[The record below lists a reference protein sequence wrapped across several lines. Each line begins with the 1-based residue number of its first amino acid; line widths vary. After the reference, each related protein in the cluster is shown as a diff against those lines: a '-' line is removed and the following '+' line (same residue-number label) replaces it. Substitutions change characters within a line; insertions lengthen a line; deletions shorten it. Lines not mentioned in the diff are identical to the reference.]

1 MVLWFLCGFTSTMTP
16 SPPGSALATVDSTV
30 FALQVRSV
38 DDLARLARVLAAS
51 GYFGSSGNQDTQIAQ
66 CAVRLMAGMEAGFSA
81 VALATGVHII
91 EGKPAF
97 SSNLM
102 AQAVRRHPA
111 YDYQV
116 LESTD
121 KRCRIQFT
129 ANGKPLGVSEWNM
142 AMAERAG
149 LATKSNWKRFPEAQL
164 FARSMSAGVRTY
176 CPDALGGAVAYVPEE
191 LGVDDAEPVAVTVTE
206 VVQPQPQPQEPAPSL
221 AELRAHATIAC
232 RTAGLSL
239 PGLEAFCFELT
250 GGDGVTLAAVS
261 PDLLAR
267 IISNGI
273 SSETVARCNAAGEAM
288 TVAVDDEPPATWQT
302 TEPTATS

>member
-1 MVLWFLCGFTSTMTP
+1 MTP
-16 SPPGSALATVDSTV
+16 SPPGSALATVDSPA

-38 DDLARLARVLAAS
+38 DDLLRLARVFAAS
-51 GYFGSSGNQDTQIAQ
+51 GLFGRNGNQETQVAE
-66 CAVRLMAGMEAGFSA
+66 CAIRLMAGLEAGFSA
-81 VALATGVHII
+81 FASATGVHII

-149 LATKSNWKRFPEAQL
+149 LASKSNWKRFPEAQL

-176 CPDALGGAVAYVPEE
+176 CPDVLGGAVAYVPEE

-206 VVQPQPQPQEPAPSL
+206 VTQPQPQEPAPSL
-221 AELRAHATIAC
+221 AELRTHATVAC
-232 RTAGLSL
+232 RTAGLTL
-239 PGLEAFCFELT
+239 PGLQVFCSELT
-250 GGDGVTLAAVS
+250 GGNGDHLDFVS
-261 PDLLAR
+261 PDLLVR
-267 IISNGI
+267 IIRNGI
-273 SSETVARCNAAGEAM
+273 TPETVARCNAAGEAM
-288 TVAVDDEPPATWQT
+288 TVADDDEPPATWQT
-302 TEPTATS
+302 TEPPTTPSAA

>member
-1 MVLWFLCGFTSTMTP
+1 MTA
-16 SPPGSALATVDSTV
+16 SPPGSALATVDSPAFT
-30 FALQVRSV
+30 LQVRSV

-81 VALATGVHII
+81 FASATGVHII

-149 LATKSNWKRFPEAQL
+149 LASKSNWKRFPEAQL
-164 FARSMSAGVRTY
+164 FARAMSAGVRTY
-176 CPDALGGAVAYVPEE
+176 SPDALGGAVAYVPEE

-206 VVQPQPQPQEPAPSL
+206 VTQPQPQEPAPSL
-221 AELRAHATIAC
+221 TELRAHATITC
-232 RTAGLSL
+232 RTAGLTL
-239 PGLEAFCFELT
+239 PGLEAFCSELT
-250 GGDGVTLAAVS
+250 GGDGNHLDFVS

-267 IISNGI
+267 IVRNGI
-273 SSETVARCNAAGEAM
+273 SPETVARCNAAGEALFI
-288 TVAVDDEPPATWQT
+288 ADDDEPPAIWQT

>member
-1 MVLWFLCGFTSTMTP
+1 MTA
-16 SPPGSALATVDSTV
+16 SPPGSALATVDSPA

-81 VALATGVHII
+81 FASATGVNII

-149 LATKSNWKRFPEAQL
+149 LASKSNWRRFPEAQL

-191 LGVDDAEPVAVTVTE
+191 LGVDDADPVAVTVTE
-206 VVQPQPQPQEPAPSL
+206 VTQLQPQEPTPTL
-221 AELRAHATIAC
+221 AELRTHATITC
-232 RTAGLSL
+232 RTAGLTL
-239 PGLEAFCFELT
+239 PGLQAFCSELS
-250 GGDGVTLAAVS
+250 GGNGDHLDFVS

-273 SSETVARCNAAGEAM
+273 SRETVTRCNAAGEAM
-288 TVAVDDEPPATWQT
+288 TVADDDEPPAIWQT
-302 TEPTATS
+302 TEPTASPA

>member
-1 MVLWFLCGFTSTMTP
+1 MTS
-16 SPPGSALATVDSTV
+16 SPPGSALATVDSPA

-81 VALATGVHII
+81 FASATGVHII

-129 ANGKPLGVSEWNM
+129 SNGKSLGVSEWNM

-149 LATKSNWKRFPEAQL
+149 LASKSNWKRFPEAQL
-164 FARSMSAGVRTY
+164 FARAMSAGVRTY

-206 VVQPQPQPQEPAPSL
+206 VTQPQPQEPAPSL
-221 AELRAHATIAC
+221 AELRAQASLAC
-232 RTAGLSL
+232 RDAGLTVE
-239 PGLEAFCFELT
+239 GLQAFCSELS
-250 GGDGVTLAAVS
+250 GGDGVTLAAVN
-261 PDLLAR
+261 PGHLAR
-267 IISNGI
+267 IIRSGV
-273 SSETVARCNAAGEAM
+273 SAETVARCNAAGEAL
-288 TVAVDDEPPATWQT
+288 TVAADDEPPATWQAT
-302 TEPTATS
+302 EQPTEPTP